1 MKTHNSQLTTH
12 NSSLTTH
19 NSSLINMAK
28 QKLNTFSALVYST
41 NPNQQLDSDII
52 PEPDTIE
59 KTKQKLRIRLETK
72 HRGGK
77 AVTVITGFIGTQ
89 KDLEELSKKLKANCG
104 TGGSAKDAEI
114 LIQGD
119 NREKVKAFLLK
130 DGYKD
135 IK

>member
-1 MKTHNSQLTTH
+1 
-12 NSSLTTH
+12 
-19 NSSLINMAK
+19 MAK

-41 NPNQQLDSDII
+41 NPNQQLDNDSI
-52 PEPDTIE
+52 PEPDTLE

-89 KDLEELSKKLKANCG
+89 KDLEELSKKLKASCG

-135 IK
+135 VK